1 MRDIRLNDKK
11 LKNTNTATRDALRK
25 LLELFVVET
34 MYASIVNTFSHSHKT
49 KSNCEEILIF
59 IRARNQKYEQLIQ
72 MKLLLF

>member
-49 KSNCEEILIF
+49 KSSCEEILIF